1 MIVIHTGTDKIER
14 RFIVH
19 LITLKD
25 LEYAQKNKPND
36 LVFISATCSIVGTG
50 NRMSGAN
57 SLCASWRGANLRGRN
72 SGSGI

>member
-36 LVFISATCSIVGTG
+36 LVFIFPLEVDVEPIEVPYKSICGEK
-50 NRMSGAN
+50 
-57 SLCASWRGANLRGRN
+57 L
-72 SGSGI
+72 